1 MPPPAEPSGPNRTNR
16 TAEPI
21 GVEEHLALIL
31 DQITELPA
39 YDQPL
44 LETLGLPVVADVIS
58 PLSLPNFDNS
68 AMDGYAVVV
77 RDVADA
83 SADKPVHLPVIG
95 EIAAGQTK
103 IYAMSPGTAVKI
115 MTGAP
120 IPTGCDAVV
129 PVEHTDDGV
138 AKVLINKAPTL
149 GQHIRRTGED
159 VKKGDVLLKAGD
171 RMDPR
176 RVGLLASVGIG
187 RIATCPRPRVVIMST
202 GTELVEP
209 DEKLGRDQIYDS
221 NSYLLA
227 AAARAAGAIAYRV
240 TAAPDD
246 PATFIDALSD
256 QLVRAD
262 LVVTSGGVSKG
273 THDVVKEAL
282 AGLGTVNFHEVA
294 MQPGKPQGFGVVGED
309 STPIFTLP
317 GNPVSA
323 YVSFEMFVTPAL
335 RKMMGR
341 TPYTRSMVRAKITDA
356 VTSIPGR
363 RQFVRGFF
371 EPKVGGSTV
380 TPVGG
385 TGSHL
390 LGGLSHSNAL
400 IVLGEE
406 VTSAQA
412 GSDVP
417 VILLDRD
424 Y

>member
-1 MPPPAEPSGPNRTNR
+1 MASPGP
-16 TAEPI
+16 EPI
-21 GVEEHLALIL
+21 SVEAHLELIL
-31 DQITELPA
+31 DRIIELPA

-44 LETLGLPVVADVIS
+44 LETIGLPVVDDIVS
-58 PLSLPNFDNS
+58 PISLPVFDNS
-68 AMDGYAVVV
+68 AMDGYAVVFK
-77 RDVADA
+77 DVAEA
-83 SADKPVHLPVIG
+83 SEEKPVHLPVVG
-95 EIAAGQTK
+95 EIAAGQTT
-103 IYAMSPGTAVKI
+103 IFAMSPGTAVRI

-120 IPTGCDAVV
+120 IPTGCTAVV

-138 AKVLINKAPTL
+138 VKVLISRAPGE
-149 GQHIRRTGED
+149 GQHIRRAGED
-159 VKKGDVLLKAGD
+159 VTAGDVLLKAGD
-171 RMDPR
+171 RIDAR
-176 RVGLLASVGIG
+176 KVGLLASVGVG
-187 RIATCPRPRVVIMST
+187 RVTTRPRPRVVIMST
-202 GTELVEP
+202 GSELVEP
-209 DEKLGRDQIYDS
+209 GEQLGKDKIYDS

-227 AAARAAGAIAYRV
+227 AAARNAGAIAYRV

-246 PATFIDALSD
+246 PETFLETLSD

-282 AGLGTVNFHEVA
+282 SQLGTVSFHEVA
-294 MQPGKPQGFGVVGED
+294 MQPGKPQGFGVIGED
-309 STPIFTLP
+309 ATPIFTLP

-323 YVSFEMFVTPAL
+323 YVSFEMFVAPAL

-341 TPYTRSMVRAKITDA
+341 TPYSRALVRAQITST
-356 VTSIPGR
+356 VSSIPGR
-363 RQFVRGFF
+363 RQFLRGLF

-385 TGSHL
+385 AGSHL
-390 LGGLSHSNAL
+390 MGGLSQANAL
-400 IVLGEE
+400 IVLGED
-406 VTSAQA
+406 VASAKQ

>member
-1 MPPPAEPSGPNRTNR
+1 MASPAP
-16 TAEPI
+16 EPI
-21 GVEEHLALIL
+21 SVEAHLELIL
-31 DQITELPA
+31 DRITELPA

-44 LETLGLPVVADVIS
+44 LETIGLPVVDDIVS
-58 PLSLPNFDNS
+58 PISLPVFDNS
-68 AMDGYAVVV
+68 AMDGYAVVFK
-77 RDVADA
+77 DVAEA
-83 SADKPVHLPVIG
+83 SEEKPVHLPVVG
-95 EIAAGQTK
+95 EIAAGQTT
-103 IYAMSPGTAVKI
+103 IFAMSPGTAVRI

-120 IPTGCDAVV
+120 IPTGCTAVV

-138 AKVLINKAPTL
+138 VKVLISRAPGE
-149 GQHIRRTGED
+149 GQHIRRAGED
-159 VKKGDVLLKAGD
+159 VTAGDVLLKAGD
-171 RMDPR
+171 RIDAR
-176 RVGLLASVGIG
+176 KVGLLASVGVG
-187 RIATCPRPRVVIMST
+187 RVTTRPRPRVVIMST
-202 GTELVEP
+202 GSELVEP
-209 DEKLGRDQIYDS
+209 GEQLGKDKIYDS

-227 AAARAAGAIAYRV
+227 AAARNAGAIAYRV

-246 PATFIDALSD
+246 PETFLETLSD

-282 AGLGTVNFHEVA
+282 SQLGTVSFHEVA
-294 MQPGKPQGFGVVGED
+294 MQPGKPQGFGVIGED
-309 STPIFTLP
+309 ATPIFTLP

-323 YVSFEMFVTPAL
+323 YVSFEMFVAPAL

-341 TPYTRSMVRAKITDA
+341 TPYSRALVRAQITST
-356 VTSIPGR
+356 VSSIPGR
-363 RQFVRGFF
+363 RQFLRGLF

-385 TGSHL
+385 AGSHL
-390 LGGLSHSNAL
+390 MGGLSQANAL
-400 IVLGEE
+400 IVLGED
-406 VTSAQA
+406 VASAKQ